1 VWQEWWYPQRFLRR
15 PVKNVHDP
23 WPHTRKQM
31 LILTQVHFV
40 DTETALLRKYAG
52 QALLSLLAHWP
63 ETMRFSFESVGD
75 HSLLAF
81 LKYVAAEYL
90 TGATPSDAINP
101 PDEDQGALPG
111 THKSRLAAFAALP
124 TSQKP
129 GRNAVLKVVSTEIA
143 TRLKLEADSSSSSSS
158 SSSSP
163 SAGGLAHVLLDHCI
177 AAGFW
182 LAKPAQPGTPDFNF
196 ASWLIA
202 LGTPPSPA
210 MLYYGGGLPKLR

>member
-1 VWQEWWYPQRFLRR
+1 MWQEWWYPQRFLRR

-143 TRLKLEADSSSSSSS
+143 TRLKLEADSSSSSS
-158 SSSSP
+158 P
-163 SAGGLAHVLLDHCI
+163 SGGGLAHVLLDHCI

-202 LGTPPSPA
+202 LGTAHPALPCYMTAPS
-210 MLYYGGGLPKLR
+210 